1 MSRGR
6 KSHISAFISRH
17 FEGALIVLILFGVLC
32 IALLVRSE
40 MSFLNFFFL
49 PVILAA
55 YFLGKNRGV
64 LTSVLCVLVVLLYM
78 ILPSITSGN
87 KIDIT
92 FDEMINLVSWGSF
105 LILTGALVGT
115 VSEQR
120 ENKLKKLR
128 GAYIGVLDIMFKYL
142 ECADDLQ
149 PASLRIANLA
159 GKIASAAG
167 LETHEV
173 ENVKSAAL
181 LSSSGDLSSNLS
193 FFVEMTDFLQ
203 ADIKPTDEPLTDR
216 EKVMLKATASLL
228 DEVAPLLSNYYLH
241 YVREAD
247 KLDKDLP
254 NIPIGS
260 SILALAHIHDKIAFH
275 APPFQDV
282 EDYGS
287 LTSVQGLS
295 GRAFH
300 PSSITALFL
309 VITSP

>member
-1 MSRGR
+1 MSWGGKDR
-6 KSHISAFISRH
+6 ISTFISRH
-17 FEGALIVLILFGVLC
+17 FEGFLIILILIGVLC
-32 IALLVRSE
+32 IAVLVRYE

-64 LTSVLCVLVVLLYM
+64 LTSVLCVLMVLLYM
-78 ILPSITSGN
+78 IFPSITSGN
-87 KIDIT
+87 KIDIS
-92 FDEMINLVSWGSF
+92 FDEMINLISWGGF

-142 ECADDLQ
+142 ECADDTQ

-159 GKIASAAG
+159 GNIAAAAG
-167 LETHEV
+167 LETHEI
-173 ENVKSAAL
+173 ENIKSAAL

-193 FFVEMTDFLQ
+193 FFIEMTDFLH
-203 ADIKPTDEPLTDR
+203 ADIKPADEPLTDR

-228 DEVAPLLSNYYLH
+228 NEVAPLLSNYYLH

-254 NIPIGS
+254 EIPIGS
-260 SILALAHIHDKIAFH
+260 SILALAHIHDKIISQ
-275 APPFQDV
+275 APQFQGV
-282 EDYGS
+282 EAYSS

-295 GRAFH
+295 GRTFH
-300 PSSITALFL
+300 PTSIAALFL